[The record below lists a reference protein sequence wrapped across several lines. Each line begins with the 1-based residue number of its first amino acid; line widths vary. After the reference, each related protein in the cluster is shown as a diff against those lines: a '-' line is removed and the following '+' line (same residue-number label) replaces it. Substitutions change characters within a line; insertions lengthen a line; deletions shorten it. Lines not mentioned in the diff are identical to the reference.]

1 MNNLLDPTDSYT
13 DQSESSFGDVP
24 PPATPNRRASSCSSP
39 LPERKGEA
47 ASETKPPP
55 HPPPALSSNQRRSST
70 EFRPIS
76 PLPERKGEA
85 ASDLRALS
93 PTDSL
98 TTRCSQG
105 TNPFATVKLR
115 PTTTNDRSS
124 PHIH

>member
-1 MNNLLDPTDSYT
+1 MPMPRQLRDESDF
-13 DQSESSFGDVP
+13 DQLPHNIPIS
-24 PPATPNRRASSCSSP
+24 ATIADI
-39 LPERKGEA
+39 EEKKGFIDYF
-47 ASETKPPP
+47 
-55 HPPPALSSNQRRSST
+55 RRSST

-93 PTDSL
+93 PHGQPDNPL
-98 TTRCSQG
+98 FPRG